1 MELQRLIE
9 FIRSHDTEAYANADG
24 TISALEK
31 FTRNGVYGEE
41 WIRLPARLSAV
52 RDWLG
57 Y

>member
-1 MELQRLIE
+1 MELQRLVE